1 MFDSKSDYALNK
13 LDQDAIVCKSAT
25 GVHIRLTREDF
36 ASDEEFQHWKEWS
49 DCDYHDT
56 EKAGRK
62 FYDKCTAL
70 NTVLDSSG
78 LSIEDILVAPLLR
91 MEQSEQRTARIQMVR
106 SVLTEKQYRRL
117 RMYFIQG
124 MTETRIAEIEGVGQR
139 RISKSIT
146 SGIAALKKILKNF

>member
-1 MFDSKSDYALNK
+1 MFDPKSDYALNK

-49 DCDYHDT
+49 DRDYHDT

-62 FYDKCTAL
+62 FYDKCIAL
-70 NTVLDSSG
+70 NTLLDSSG
-78 LSIEDILVAPLLR
+78 LSIEDILIAPLLR
-91 MEQSEQRTARIQMVR
+91 TEESKQRLSRIQMIR
-106 SVLTEKQYRRL
+106 AVLTDKQYRRL

-124 MTETRIAEIEGVGQR
+124 MTETQIAEIEGVGQR

-146 SGIAALKKILKNF
+146 GGIAALEKILKNF